1 MIETTVIIIVITILI
16 SFMAWSQPN
25 LMANWIFSPYH
36 ISQRKQWHRFATS
49 GFLHADYLHLGFNMI
64 SLYFFGKDA
73 EKGFLEKYD
82 AELYRYFYIIFY
94 ISAIVFSHIPVYFRH
109 KRNPSYRALGA
120 SGAVSAVIFMTVI
133 MKPDMRLMIF
143 PIPISFPGIVF
154 AILYVLY
161 SAYMSKNARD
171 NIGHEA
177 HLYGSLY
184 GLIFVGVMMPEKIT
198 YFMNNLPSFN
208 LF

>member
-1 MIETTVIIIVITILI
+1 MIETTVIIIAITIFI
-16 SFMAWSQPN
+16 SFTAWSQPN
-25 LMANWIFSPYH
+25 LMANWIFSPYN

-49 GFLHADYLHLGFNMI
+49 GFLHANYLHLGFNMI

-73 EKGFLEKYD
+73 EQGFLEKYGH
-82 AELYRYFYIIFY
+82 ELYRYFYIIFY

-133 MKPDMRLMIF
+133 MNPEMKLMIF
-143 PIPISFPGIVF
+143 PIPIRFPGIVF

-184 GLIFVGVMMPEKIT
+184 GLVFVGVMMPERIV
-198 YFMNNLPSFN
+198 YFMNNLPTF
-208 LF
+208 F